1 MRLPEGLSLLF
12 RGKTDT
18 PAHPPPTP
26 LVFLWT
32 LVSPSMFLQWRKV
45 TQHQSPICFITCLH
59 AKLSNLQW
67 ISQNSSVFVI
77 SNRSSFYTVMFT
89 FGLLKEVKIDW
100 LSNISILITIFSSY
114 DPKKCLTECVDAFND
129 LFFWTE
135 INKWLLVGMSPNI
148 GKYHLK

>member
-1 MRLPEGLSLLF
+1 MRLPVQGQN
-12 RGKTDT
+12 R
-18 PAHPPPTP
+18 HPPPHW
-26 LVFLWT
+26 FSFGHLWA
-32 LVSPSMFLQWRKV
+32 LSMFLRWRKV
-45 TQHQSPICFITCLH
+45 TQHQSPICLITCLH

-89 FGLLKEVKIDW
+89 FGLLKEVKIDR